1 MAANDRLADPPNLTQ
16 LIAAIRR
23 ALDDADQNGAL
34 ALHGHVVELAPGLA
48 AAAESVEANP
58 DGAWHHAARISG
70 RISQQPAPQGQ
81 AATSAPDGV
90 ASARDGFARLVAD
103 IAFGMRPAALTH
115 TDRELA
121 RAYHVFQIL
130 MRAWDEWDR
139 QRAIRTVTQ
148 PVALPVRTVSRTGTW
163 RTQARSGHLH
173 H

>member
-1 MAANDRLADPPNLTQ
+1 MAADDRLADHPHLTQ
-16 LIAAIRR
+16 LIRAIRR
-23 ALDDADQNGAL
+23 ALTDADQHGAL

-58 DGAWHHAARISG
+58 DGPWHHAARIAG
-70 RISQQPAPQGQ
+70 RISQQPAPPGQ
-81 AATSAPDGV
+81 AATGAPDG
-90 ASARDGFARLVAD
+90 AAPARDGFARLLAD
-103 IAFGMRPAALTH
+103 IAFGMMPAALTH

-139 QRAIRTVTQ
+139 QRALRTVTQ
-148 PVALPVRTVSRTGTW
+148 PVALPVRTVSRPGPW